1 MKQIKFQKI
10 LVTHDGSKLAS
21 AALPYANVLAAQLRA
36 DVTLLQVIPTVT
48 QEAAALIPIAVP
60 PTVSSPVPA
69 NGNIAREIVRD
80 KVKKARTELEELK
93 TALEKNRIGKVSII
107 VKQGNAP
114 STIVKVAQQKQ
125 CDLIVISTHG
135 RSGFGRALLGSVA
148 DHVIRHAPCPVLVIH
163 SRRKR
168 Q

>member
-21 AALPYANVLAAQLRA
+21 AALPYANVLAAQFRA
-36 DVTLLQVIPTVT
+36 EVTLLQVIPTVA

-60 PTVSSPVPA
+60 PALSSTIRA
-69 NGNIAREIVRD
+69 DGNIVREIVRD
-80 KVKKARTELEELK
+80 KVKKARTELEKLK
-93 TALEKNRIGKVSII
+93 TALEENRVGKVSVI

-114 STIVKVAQQKQ
+114 SIFVKVAQQKQ